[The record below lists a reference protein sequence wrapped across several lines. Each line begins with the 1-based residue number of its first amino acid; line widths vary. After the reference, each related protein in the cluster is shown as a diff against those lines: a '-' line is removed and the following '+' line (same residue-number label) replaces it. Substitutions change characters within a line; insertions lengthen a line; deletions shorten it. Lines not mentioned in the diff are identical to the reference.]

1 MKISVIIPSFKPQ
14 EYLWQCLDSLCNQ
27 TFSKEDYELILV
39 LNGCKEP
46 YHSKILEYIKLHSEL
61 IWHYIQTDV
70 PGVSNARN
78 MALDVAK
85 GDFVTFIDDD
95 DVVSDYFL
103 EGLFNKASSDTVS
116 LSYTESFTNNIC
128 EKSTDYVLTQEFL
141 KKSKEGK
148 IPFHKGAKFF
158 QGPCM
163 KLFHKSIIAD
173 RRYDPTFRNG
183 EDSLFMF
190 LISDRLNYVDFTD
203 TRSAYYRR
211 IRSDGANYS
220 KKSLK
225 YRTVN
230 GLTLIKE
237 YFKLFFKQPTK
248 YNVPFFLTRVLG
260 AVKGIVV
267 G

>member
-1 MKISVIIPSFKPQ
+1 MKISVIIPSYKPQ
-14 EYLWQCLDSLCNQ
+14 DYLWQCLDSLCTQ

-46 YHSKILEYIKLHSEL
+46 YHSNILKYIKLHPDV

-78 MALDVAK
+78 MALDVAN
-85 GDFVTFIDDD
+85 GVFVTFIDDD
-95 DVVSDYFL
+95 DVVSDYYL
-103 EGLFNKASSDTVS
+103 EGLFNKASSDTIS
-116 LSYTESFTNNIC
+116 MSYTESFNNSVG
-128 EKSTDYVLTQEFL
+128 ERSAGYVLTREFL
-141 KKSKEGK
+141 TKSKDGK
-148 IPFHKGAKFF
+148 TPFHKGAKFF

-173 RRYDPTFRNG
+173 RRYNRAFRNG

-190 LISDRLNYVDFTD
+190 LISDRMKYVDFTD

-211 IRSDGANYS
+211 IRPDGANYS
-220 KKSLK
+220 KKSLR

-230 GLTLIKE
+230 GLKLIKE
-237 YFKLFFKQPTK
+237 YFKIFFKQPTK
-248 YNVPFFLTRVLG
+248 YNVTFFLTRVLG

>member
-1 MKISVIIPSFKPQ
+1 MKISVIIPSYKPQ
-14 EYLWQCLDSLCNQ
+14 EYLWQCLDSLCTQ

-46 YHSKILEYIKLHSEL
+46 YDSKILEYIKLHPDV
-61 IWHYIQTDV
+61 IWHYVQTDV

-85 GDFVTFIDDD
+85 SEFVTFVDDD
-95 DVVSDYFL
+95 DVVSDYYL

-116 LSYTESFTNNIC
+116 LSYTESFTDRIS
-128 EKSTDYVLTQEFL
+128 ERSTDYVLTQEFL
-141 KKSKEGK
+141 RKCNDGK
-148 IPFHKGAKFF
+148 ILFHKGAKFF

-173 RRYDPTFRNG
+173 RRYNPAFRNG

-190 LISDRLNYVDFTD
+190 LISDRLKYVDFTD

-211 IRSDGANYS
+211 IRFDGANYS

-225 YRTVN
+225 YRTEN
-230 GLTLIKE
+230 GLNLIKE
-237 YFKLFFKQPTK
+237 YLKIFFKQPTK
-248 YNVPFFLTRVLG
+248 YFFPFFLSRVLG
-260 AVKGIVV
+260 AVKGIVI